1 MEIRRLILGVIL
13 LTALVAVCAMRAYGL
28 GERID
33 VVGLFKGK
41 ALVTIDGQ
49 QRLLRAGE
57 TSPEGVK
64 LLSASSKQAVLEIDG
79 EQRTFGLDQGIGSSF
94 QGPEQPSVRIW
105 PTPDRMY
112 LSVGSINGFPVD
124 FVVDTGATLI
134 SMNSNEARRLG
145 IDYRMVGEKGM
156 SSTAS
161 GMSKIYIVQL
171 DRVRLGEIEL
181 RNVKGAV
188 HEGNYPSV
196 VLLGMSFLSR
206 LEMRHEGEMLELR
219 RKF

>member
-1 MEIRRLILGVIL
+1 METRRLILGVIL
-13 LTALVAVCAMRAYGL
+13 LTALVAVCTMRAYGL
-28 GERID
+28 ERVG
-33 VVGLFKGK
+33 VVGLFKDK
-41 ALVTIDGQ
+41 ALVSIDGR

-64 LLSASSKQAVLEIDG
+64 LLSASAKQAVLEIDG
-79 EQRTFGLDQGIGSSF
+79 VQRTFSLDQGIGSSF
-94 QGPEQPSVRIW
+94 QGPDQPSVRIW

-112 LSVGSINGFPVD
+112 LAVGSINGLPVN

-145 IDYRMVGEKGM
+145 IDYRMVGERGM
-156 SSTAS
+156 SSTAA
-161 GMSKIYIVQL
+161 GMSNIYIVQL
-171 DRVRLGEIEL
+171 DRVRLGDIEL
-181 RNVKGAV
+181 RNVKAAV
-188 HEGNYPSV
+188 HEGNYPAV

-206 LEMRHEGEMLELR
+206 LDMSHEGEMLKLT

>member
-1 MEIRRLILGVIL
+1 MEIRRVILGAIL
-13 LTALVAVCAMRAYGL
+13 VTALVVVCGMRAYG
-28 GERID
+28 EDARIE

-41 ALVTIDGQ
+41 ALVAIDGR

-57 TSPEGVK
+57 TSPEGIK
-64 LLSASSKQAVLEIDG
+64 LLSANSQQAVLEIDG
-79 EQRTFGLDQGIGSSF
+79 ERRTFGLDQGIGSSF
-94 QGPEQPSVRIW
+94 KGPEQPTVRIW

-112 LSVGSINGFPVD
+112 LAVGSINGFPVD

-145 IDYRMVGEKGM
+145 IDYRMEGERGM

-188 HEGNYPSV
+188 HEGNFPTV

-206 LEMRHEGEMLELR
+206 LDMRHEGEMLELT